1 MPTPI
6 CPGPPRF
13 PSSSGLQGSPT
24 YSRDPPRH
32 LGFTARSLVHHLP
45 LPDADRGTPEALLP
59 DRNSPRSGRFAGGR
73 KPVAFNPEKTG
84 EENRISKSEPGPLER
99 RGEVSRGTDVVGAW
113 RWSRN
118 RRWPA
123 GRRSPGRL
131 RKVGPTQLLVCRRG
145 SGVPSPGTPREH
157 SCPGARRGPGKVG
170 RKGCVPP
177 PHGPSSR
184 AHSPRR
190 GPVLGTLPLRS
201 VRFPHGKED
210 IRPQAIG
217 QELGYPSRTA

>member
-1 MPTPI
+1 MGWRGWGRLAAPPPEGHPELTHANADLPRA
-6 CPGPPRF
+6 PRF

-113 RWSRN
+113 RWSRG

-123 GRRSPGRL
+123 WRRSPGITRAAAQSGTHPTSRL
-131 RKVGPTQLLVCRRG
+131 
-145 SGVPSPGTPREH
+145 
-157 SCPGARRGPGKVG
+157 
-170 RKGCVPP
+170 
-177 PHGPSSR
+177 
-184 AHSPRR
+184 
-190 GPVLGTLPLRS
+190 
-201 VRFPHGKED
+201 
-210 IRPQAIG
+210 
-217 QELGYPSRTA
+217 